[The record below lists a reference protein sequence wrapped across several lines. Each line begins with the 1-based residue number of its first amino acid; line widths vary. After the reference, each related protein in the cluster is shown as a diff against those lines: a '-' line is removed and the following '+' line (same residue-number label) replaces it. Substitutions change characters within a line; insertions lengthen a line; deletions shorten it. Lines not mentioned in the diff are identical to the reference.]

1 VSLVTPPPSPFD
13 GAFFLSGFVVK
24 KYEEKWGG
32 EKRGEMKKEEIEPR
46 SGVVN
51 FEKRR
56 HPRFSINLP
65 IEYWQIDKSK
75 SRPGQAIDVSEGGLL
90 LHLSEPM
97 EIGQVFGLTLFM
109 TFGPDLDSILALVQV
124 EVVWKD
130 TYGGK
135 EGGYRVGVKFVDI
148 SPEDMHK
155 LKSFLKTIE
164 LKTPSPKKFH
174 LLTPKTPNQS

>member
-1 VSLVTPPPSPFD
+1 
-13 GAFFLSGFVVK
+13 
-24 KYEEKWGG
+24 
-32 EKRGEMKKEEIEPR
+32 MKKEETERR

-65 IEYWQIDKSK
+65 IEYWQVDKSK
-75 SRPGQAIDVSEGGLL
+75 SRSGQVIDVSEGGLL
-90 LHLSEPM
+90 LHLSKPVEV
-97 EIGQVFGLTLFM
+97 GQVFRLTVFM
-109 TFGPDLDSILALVQV
+109 TFGPDLDSIHALVRV

-130 TYGGK
+130 THAGK
-135 EGGYRVGVKFVDI
+135 EGGYRVRVKFVDI
-148 SPEDMHK
+148 SPKDMHK

-174 LLTPKTPNQS
+174 LLASRTRNRR